1 MQNRSSNTL
10 DDNNP
15 FHLQSSAVTVATLFR
30 QRVAIDGDRV
40 ALVDLDRQLTY
51 QQLDLRANRLANVLI
66 ELGVAVGDRVAMLA
80 KNCAEYVEL
89 ELACAKIGAIVCA
102 LNWRLAVPEL
112 EHCIRLVSPKVLI
125 HQQEFDQPWAQIGP
139 TVEQT
144 LIIGTDYEQRLAQA
158 SDQALSCD
166 LDAEDGLIIIYTSG
180 TTGLPKGALISHRAM
195 IARSMAYLFEM
206 GIDASQ
212 GFIAWPPFYHM
223 ASTDQALATLM
234 TGGTV
239 YVVDGYLPDQIM
251 DILEQT
257 AIGWLALIPG
267 MVGQFVEDAKKRPK
281 PLQPVGLQYVGAMAD
296 LVPPQEIAAATT
308 LLNAPYANTFGS
320 TETGLP
326 PATASS
332 FPVGEA
338 PTHRAKRI
346 SSLCEIRLVDADDND
361 VPDGVPG
368 ELLFRG
374 PTLFSGYWNARE
386 TNLKDFRGGWFHLGD
401 LFIRHPDGTI
411 DFVDRSKYMIKSGGE
426 NIYPAEIE
434 RVLLQH
440 DGVQDAAV
448 VKQLDERWGEVPIA
462 YVALHDSS
470 VTEPQLLQFCRQQ
483 LAGYKMPKAIH
494 FIEFEQ
500 FPRSTAGKIQH
511 HKLEETAKNTKG
523 HL

>member
-1 MQNRSSNTL
+1 MQDSSSNSM

-15 FHLQSSAVTVATLFR
+15 FRLQSAAVTVATLFR

-51 QQLDLRANRLANVLI
+51 RQLETRSNRLANVLI
-66 ELGVAVGDRVAMLA
+66 EQGIAAGDRVAMLA

-102 LNWRLAVPEL
+102 LNWRLATPEL
-112 EHCIRLVSPKVLI
+112 EHCIRLVSPKVLV
-125 HQQEFDQPWAQIGP
+125 HQAEFEQPWQQLGPSIEQVLVIGD
-139 TVEQT
+139 
-144 LIIGTDYEQRLAQA
+144 DYEQRLTKA
-158 SDQALSCD
+158 SDQIVCRE

-195 IARSMAYLFEM
+195 IARSMAYLVEM
-206 GIDASQ
+206 GIDSSQ

-257 AIGWLALIPG
+257 AVGWLALMPG

-296 LVPPQEIAAATT
+296 LVPPQEIAAATR

-326 PATASS
+326 PATSSS

-338 PTHRAKRI
+338 PTRRAKRI
-346 SSLCEIRLVDADDND
+346 SSLCEIRLVDENDND

-374 PTLFSGYWNARE
+374 PTLFSGYWNAAE
-386 TNLKDFRGGWFHLGD
+386 TNRKDFRGGWFHLGD
-401 LFIRHPDGTI
+401 LFIRQPDGTI

-434 RVLLQH
+434 RVLLKH

-448 VKQLDERWGEVPIA
+448 VKQQDERWGEVPIA
-462 YVALHDSS
+462 YVALHDDTI
-470 VTEPQLLQFCRQQ
+470 TEEQLLDFCRQQ
-483 LAGYKMPKAIH
+483 LASYKLPKAIH
-494 FIEFEQ
+494 FINFEQ

-511 HKLEETAKNTKG
+511 HKLERAATS
-523 HL
+523 